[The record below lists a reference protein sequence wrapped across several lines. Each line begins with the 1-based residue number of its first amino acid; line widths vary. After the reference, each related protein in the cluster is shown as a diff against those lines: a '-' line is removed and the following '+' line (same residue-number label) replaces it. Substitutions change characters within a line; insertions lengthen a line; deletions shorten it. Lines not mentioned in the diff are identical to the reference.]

1 MITRGPLCSVC
12 SLQHSP
18 WSVGRNT
25 SLCPARPMSKAHDV
39 DDVLPE
45 QAALEAGC
53 QRVLRTYSW
62 SQFKWPCKLS
72 CSGAAKV
79 WGTMVHLWSNNMCQR
94 RSALSFFLSFFL
106 SSLRK
111 KGLATLAGR
120 TPELCVQALCPGL
133 VLLQSSSSPAV
144 VLWPLWP
151 ALCPP
156 LVLPLSSLAA
166 LASPVSSSSPP
177 LVLIFFPLLS
187 SCPPLSCLCAAVRGR
202 EQQLLPTN
210 LFGVYACIILFWSFF
225 SFCLSFLPSFRSFLS
240 VFPSILPSFRPSLP
254 PALPPSL
261 RPSFLPSFSILQFD
275 FFATNV
281 DHAGARRG

>member
-1 MITRGPLCSVC
+1 MGYNGPFVVK
-12 SLQHSP
+12 QYVP
-18 WSVGRNT
+18 AQI
-25 SLCPARPMSKAHDV
+25 CP
-39 DDVLPE
+39 
-45 QAALEAGC
+45 
-53 QRVLRTYSW
+53 
-62 SQFKWPCKLS
+62 
-72 CSGAAKV
+72 
-79 WGTMVHLWSNNMCQR
+79 
-94 RSALSFFLSFFL
+94 FFLSFFL

-210 LFGVYACIILFWSFF
+210 LFGVYACIILFWSFL
-225 SFCLSFLPSFRSFLS
+225 SFCLSFLPSFRSFRSFLS
-240 VFPSILPSFRPSLP
+240 VFPSILPSFLPSLP
-254 PALPPSL
+254 PSRPPSL
-261 RPSFLPSFSILQFD
+261 PPSFLPSFLPSLSSSLTFLQQMWIMQAHD
-275 FFATNV
+275 V
-281 DHAGARRG
+281 DDLLPEQTALEAGCQSLLDTYFSSHFKCPCKLFRHSQTRMCLLKKFQRRVIGMHLPPTRLSCCLPTKCGVQ

>member
-1 MITRGPLCSVC
+1 MGCWMITRGGPLCSVC

-94 RSALSFFLSFFL
+94 RSALSFFRSFFL
-106 SSLRK
+106 PLGK
-111 KGLATLAGR
+111 KG
-120 TPELCVQALCPGL
+120 
-133 VLLQSSSSPAV
+133 
-144 VLWPLWP
+144 WPHW
-151 ALCPP
+151 
-156 LVLPLSSLAA
+156 LAA
-166 LASPVSSSSPP
+166 PLNSVSRPCVRVLSSSSPP
-177 LVLIFFPLLS
+177 LVLLLS
-187 SCPPLSCLCAAVRGR
+187 SGR
-202 EQQLLPTN
+202 SGQPCVLL
-210 LFGVYACIILFWSFF
+210 
-225 SFCLSFLPSFRSFLS
+225 
-240 VFPSILPSFRPSLP
+240 
-254 PALPPSL
+254 
-261 RPSFLPSFSILQFD
+261 
-275 FFATNV
+275 
-281 DHAGARRG
+281 